1 MSCFVQAFTDRT
13 HTSVHH
19 IRRCYHVRTCLDV
32 RKSCLCK
39 QFQSCVVFYIVSA
52 ENTAVS
58 VGSVLTHAY
67 VCNIVEIRKL
77 FFCLT
82 ECSLYDSV
90 FVVGTA
96 SDFILMIR
104 NAEQHDIADS
114 GFRQTLQFIWKTVH
128 TVAELSF
135 HRRDL
140 LLNPLSFF
148 YKQRVDERRFVNPR
162 FPYHFT
168 QSFTAAQ
175 SSWSLNQIHC
185 CHSLFVFYLFNKC
198 RQIVDRSF
206 GCHICF
212 HSIAVCCCFCLFAD
226 TCCCHI

>member
-1 MSCFVQAFTDRT
+1 MEIHLVALSVTKRRCRTCCITEWSVESRCIFYCIGHDRCFLVSCFVQAFTDRT

-96 SDFILMIR
+96 SDFILVIR

-140 LLNPLSFF
+140 FFDSCSLF
-148 YKQRVDERRFVNPR
+148 YK
-162 FPYHFT
+162 
-168 QSFTAAQ
+168 
-175 SSWSLNQIHC
+175 
-185 CHSLFVFYLFNKC
+185 
-198 RQIVDRSF
+198 
-206 GCHICF
+206 
-212 HSIAVCCCFCLFAD
+212 
-226 TCCCHI
+226 